1 MSKIFSVYSKNV
13 DKVWYQS
20 SNVKYSE
27 CIDNEGELKT
37 LKVVFNNGTQ
47 YQYTGVDVNQYLLF
61 REDDSQGKALNKYIK
76 GNNYEYSKLE
86 DANLEYIED
95 ELNFRMEGGY
105 FVEYNGEILS
115 VKDNKDSVIYER
127 EVKLT
132 EEAFGVVCDIIR
144 AMGHEIFVEG
154 GSEFYILNDREFI
167 NYNDGEER
175 DTRHIYGGIG

>member
-1 MSKIFSVYSKNV
+1 MSKIFSVYSNNV

-20 SNVKYSE
+20 SNIKYSE
-27 CIDNEGELKT
+27 CIDKEGEPKT

-61 REDDSQGKALNKYIK
+61 REDNSQGKALNKFIK

-86 DANLEYIED
+86 DANLERIED

-105 FVEYNGEILS
+105 FVEYDGETLT
-115 VKDNKDSVIYER
+115 VKDNKDAVLYEK

-144 AMGHEIFVEG
+144 TMGHEIFVEG
-154 GSEFYILNDREFI
+154 GNKFYLLNDREFI
-167 NYNDGEER
+167 RYNDEQER
-175 DTRHIYGGIG
+175 DTGDVF